1 MKNLLRFNLLMLQIV
16 LFSVLY
22 LFLDDSHFS
31 GINTLEEMIRT
42 ELIQRKIDPIIEKE
56 VAENFENSE
65 NPEKEIEKTAE
76 KITKNL
82 EKTEVIES
90 LTKPSLFDK
99 FFKRLYFSFV
109 TGTTLGYGDIFPNS
123 TICKTITIIQLVTT
137 ILLLIV

>member
-56 VAENFENSE
+56 GAENFENSE

>member
-1 MKNLLRFNLLMLQIV
+1 MENLLRFNLLMLQIV

-82 EKTEVIES
+82 EKNEVIES
-90 LTKPSLFDK
+90 LTKPSLFEQ

>member
-1 MKNLLRFNLLMLQIV
+1 MKNLLLFNLLMLQIV

-82 EKTEVIES
+82 EKNEVIES

>member
-1 MKNLLRFNLLMLQIV
+1 MKNILRFNLLMLQIV
-16 LFSVLY
+16 IFSVLY

-65 NPEKEIEKTAE
+65 NQKKEIEKTAE

-137 ILLLIV
+137 ILLLIA

>member
-16 LFSVLY
+16 IFSVLY

-56 VAENFENSE
+56 VAENFQNSE

-137 ILLLIV
+137 ILLLIA

>member
-1 MKNLLRFNLLMLQIV
+1 MENLLRFNLLMLQIV

-82 EKTEVIES
+82 EKNEVIES
-90 LTKPSLFDK
+90 LTKPSLFDQ

>member
-1 MKNLLRFNLLMLQIV
+1 MRFNLLMLQIV

-82 EKTEVIES
+82 EKNEVIES
-90 LTKPSLFDK
+90 LTKPSLFDQ

-137 ILLLIV
+137 ILLLIA

>member
-1 MKNLLRFNLLMLQIV
+1 MLQIV

>member
-16 LFSVLY
+16 IFSVLY

-56 VAENFENSE
+56 VAENFQNSE

-82 EKTEVIES
+82 EQTEVIES

-137 ILLLIV
+137 ILLLIA

>member
-1 MKNLLRFNLLMLQIV
+1 MENLLRFNLLMLQIL

-82 EKTEVIES
+82 EKNEVIES
-90 LTKPSLFDK
+90 LTKPSLFEQ

-123 TICKTITIIQLVTT
+123 TTVSYRHLTLPT
-137 ILLLIV
+137 ILLV

>member
-1 MKNLLRFNLLMLQIV
+1 MLQIV

-82 EKTEVIES
+82 EKNEVIES
-90 LTKPSLFDK
+90 LTKPSLFDQ

>member
-16 LFSVLY
+16 IFSVLY

-82 EKTEVIES
+82 EKNEVIES
-90 LTKPSLFDK
+90 MTKPSLFDK

-137 ILLLIV
+137 ILLLIA

>member
-16 LFSVLY
+16 LFSILY

>member
-1 MKNLLRFNLLMLQIV
+1 MKNIIRFNLLMIQIV
-16 LFSVLY
+16 IFSVLY
-22 LFLDDSHFS
+22 MFLDDSHFS

-56 VAENFENSE
+56 VAENFEN
-65 NPEKEIEKTAE
+65 PDKEIEKTTE

-82 EKTEVIES
+82 EKPEVIES

-123 TICKTITIIQLVTT
+123 IICKTITIIQLVMT
-137 ILLLIV
+137 ILLLIT

>member
-1 MKNLLRFNLLMLQIV
+1 MENLLRFNLLMLQIV

-82 EKTEVIES
+82 EKNEVIES

>member
-82 EKTEVIES
+82 EKNEVIES
-90 LTKPSLFDK
+90 LTKPSLFDQ

-137 ILLLIV
+137 ILLLIA

>member
-42 ELIQRKIDPIIEKE
+42 ELIQKKIDPIIEKE

-90 LTKPSLFDK
+90 LTKPSLFEK

>member
-1 MKNLLRFNLLMLQIV
+1 MLQIV
-16 LFSVLY
+16 IFSVLY

-65 NPEKEIEKTAE
+65 NQKKEIEKTAE

-137 ILLLIV
+137 ILLLIA

>member
-1 MKNLLRFNLLMLQIV
+1 MLQIV
-16 LFSVLY
+16 LFSILY